1 MELVRRV
8 GDPTSKR
15 VFVRLLAPF
24 APHLAEELWHQLG
37 EPFSVH
43 TNRGHKIRR
52 TRPDVSRHES
62 DARG

>member
-43 TNRGHKIRR
+43 TQ
-52 TRPDVSRHES
+52 PWPSV
-62 DARG
+62 A

>member
-1 MELVRRV
+1 MELVRRI

-43 TNRGHKIRR
+43 TQPWPTARPGSSSLRR
-52 TRPDVSRHES
+52 
-62 DARG
+62 